1 MLRRLS
7 TRWALAVLLSVAL
20 PFIGFAAWVETE
32 VSERLAEDAVRF
44 HLLSTAADLA
54 DQLDDELRE
63 RWQDLEYVA
72 GVPLVSWFVGG
83 PEEERPLFESTV
95 QDLFDRMARLSEVH
109 GLVFAVDRSGRVLVT
124 DRGEGEGAAG
134 LRQRARALELEGAPW
149 LDEVLSEGRATLGFG
164 TAEHLLGLGDEGTPF
179 VGMAVRLEPASGAE
193 PAGAV
198 VALMRTDRLQ
208 ARIESFGVRR
218 LGASGDEVREDL
230 YGSSYAWVWGPDADT
245 ILAHPTRALVGT
257 RVSGIQGGELLPLV
271 EAARGA
277 PWGMY
282 PDYTFRGIQKK
293 AAFKRMQ
300 PVSGSGTSGWTVGVG
315 ADFTDIYAPV
325 EQVSRTLLLAAGV
338 GLLSAALLTFF
349 VARRTAQPI
358 QELEAHTRRL
368 AAGDLDERLGWSRND
383 ELGDLARGFDRMAG
397 ELAEGRAVAM
407 RAEKDAAWREMARQ
421 VAHEIKNPL
430 TPISLSI
437 GLLRRAR
444 DEGSP
449 EAESILARTLDMIER
464 QVAAMREIAR
474 DFHSFAGQHR
484 DPEPV
489 DVGALLD
496 EVLELSA
503 AWAQDEAV
511 EVVREG
517 SGGVVLADPGELRRA
532 LLNLVSNALEA
543 SEGGGR
549 LVARCTVE
557 GEAPGSQVVVEL
569 IDSGKGL
576 DPEQEAHLFEPYF
589 TTRSSGTGL
598 GLAIVRR
605 VVEDLGGHVSLRN
618 REDARG
624 AVARLALPLHAA
636 GEHK

>member
-124 DRGEGEGAAG
+124 DRGRGEGAAG

-164 TAEHLLGLGDEGTPF
+164 TAERLLGLGDEDTPF

-257 RVSGIQGGELLPLV
+257 RVSGIQDGELLPLV

-300 PVSGSGTSGWTVGVG
+300 PVSGSDTSGWTVGVG

-383 ELGDLARGFDRMAG
+383 ELGDLARGFDT
-397 ELAEGRAVAM
+397 
-407 RAEKDAAWREMARQ
+407 WRG
-421 VAHEIKNPL
+421 
-430 TPISLSI
+430 SS
-437 GLLRRAR
+437 RRAAP
-444 DEGSP
+444 SP
-449 EAESILARTLDMIER
+449 CVPRRTLPG
-464 QVAAMREIAR
+464 AR
-474 DFHSFAGQHR
+474 W
-484 DPEPV
+484 
-489 DVGALLD
+489 L
-496 EVLELSA
+496 
-503 AWAQDEAV
+503 
-511 EVVREG
+511 VR
-517 SGGVVLADPGELRRA
+517 SR
-532 LLNLVSNALEA
+532 
-543 SEGGGR
+543 
-549 LVARCTVE
+549 
-557 GEAPGSQVVVEL
+557 
-569 IDSGKGL
+569 
-576 DPEQEAHLFEPYF
+576 
-589 TTRSSGTGL
+589 TRSRT
-598 GLAIVRR
+598 
-605 VVEDLGGHVSLRN
+605 
-618 REDARG
+618 
-624 AVARLALPLHAA
+624 P
-636 GEHK
+636 